1 LHFVLQHDGNT
12 RQTKKKKRLQLCST
26 QLQVPKSSLS
36 RLADFFHQQLPGY
49 GLLSA
54 DNKMQSA
61 KLRTLSRLA
70 VFFIYQWGLVLLK
83 KKAAINKAPLLGVV
97 DARFPVIAHHRCAH
111 DSPYTVWAPH
121 RAYLFVEAF
130 AP

>member
-54 DNKMQSA
+54 DNKMQSV
-61 KLRTLSRLA
+61 KLRTLSRFT
-70 VFFIYQWGLVLLK
+70 VFFFYQ
-83 KKAAINKAPLLGVV
+83 
-97 DARFPVIAHHRCAH
+97 
-111 DSPYTVWAPH
+111 
-121 RAYLFVEAF
+121 
-130 AP
+130 

>member
-1 LHFVLQHDGNT
+1 
-12 RQTKKKKRLQLCST
+12 
-26 QLQVPKSSLS
+26 LS
-36 RLADFFHQQLPGY
+36 RLADFFHQQLLGY

-54 DNKMQSA
+54 DNKIQSV

-70 VFFIYQWGLVLLK
+70 VFFFYQWGLVLLK

-121 RAYLFVEAF
+121 RAYQYFLLRRSAQKEHQLKALKSRLRSFRELAF
-130 AP
+130 TVGGS